1 MTRPGITDE
10 ARCAEESTVWLAV
23 STQVVCLENV
33 MDDFCRECSNRSHEG
48 GRGRTQCSSLYLY
61 HQTQLKQTSVV
72 NPNQTGRAVIFL
84 DSDTVHSPAPSDI
97 HLLNAARHNSRYTTS
112 AWTKFYH
119 FASLSYAA
127 YHAINV
133 ESMFLS
139 KRSNTIS
146 DLSV

>member
-1 MTRPGITDE
+1 MAGPGITDE

-33 MDDFCRECSNRSHEG
+33 MDDFCRERSNRSHEG

-84 DSDTVHSPAPSDI
+84 DSDTVHSPSSLGYPLAEGGPPQFTI
-97 HLLNAARHNSRYTTS
+97 HHKCLDKIL
-112 AWTKFYH
+112 
-119 FASLSYAA
+119 SLCLTFLYRLPC
-127 YHAINV
+127 HQCGINV
-133 ESMFLS
+133 PF
-139 KRSNTIS
+139 
-146 DLSV
+146 